1 MPREGLAF
9 VPRYDL
15 LLIIALAIQ
24 FAMIR
29 FGLETMD
36 EFKAICLFH
45 VVGFAL
51 EAFKTSGAI
60 QSWAY
65 PDFAYTKLLGVPLF
79 AGFMYAAVGSYI
91 IQAWRILDVRI
102 LHHPPTGWRHWWR
115 WRSISTSSPITISV
129 TIAGISRRWRSDSMR
144 APP

>member
-1 MPREGLAF
+1 MLLYPKTFAGLPLLFFYAGSALPRAILPAL
-9 VPRYDL
+9 VSVMITL
-15 LLIIALAIQ
+15 LLEHYVSNETRVHFYSHPYPYTV
-24 FAMIR
+24 FANI
-29 FGLETMD
+29 
-36 EFKAICLFH
+36 
-45 VVGFAL
+45 VGFAL

-102 LHHPPTGWRHWWR
+102 IHHPVG
-115 WRSISTSSPITISV
+115 
-129 TIAGISRRWRSDSMR
+129 
-144 APP
+144 